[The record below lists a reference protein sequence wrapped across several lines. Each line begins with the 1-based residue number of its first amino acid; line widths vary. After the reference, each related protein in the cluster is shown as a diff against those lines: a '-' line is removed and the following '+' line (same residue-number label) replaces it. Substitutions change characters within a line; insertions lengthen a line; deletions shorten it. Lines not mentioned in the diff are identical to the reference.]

1 MSLSKPIVMGGKLKL
16 KGTGSSTKKRK
27 LGEAVERAEPAAA
40 INAIEDKKIRGAA
53 TITSTAPISGGNS
66 AKEANNV
73 SKADSFLT
81 EAQRRHK
88 QKQLE
93 QEAKAGKHL
102 MQSTYRDRIEEFNLR
117 LATTTEHN
125 DIPRIS
131 AAGNG

>member
-1 MSLSKPIVMGGKLKL
+1 MSTKPILIGGKLKL
-16 KGTGSSTKKRK
+16 KGASSGSTKKRK
-27 LGEAVERAEPAAA
+27 ASEAESAGPSA
-40 INAIEDKKIRGAA
+40 EDKKPQSVDGA
-53 TITSTAPISGGNS
+53 S
-66 AKEANNV
+66 AKADSKSDS

-88 QKQLE
+88 QKRLE
-93 QEAKAGKHL
+93 QETRAAKHL
-102 MQSTYRDRIEEFNLR
+102 VQTTYRDRIEEFNLR